1 MTLSHLNAAVGLD
14 VRLQARNSLYAIG
27 VVVALVF
34 GIAVRFLVPVD
45 VTGRVLSAFYLVA
58 VGGTT
63 YMFGASMVLLEKGE
77 RTMEALRT
85 SPLTAREYIASKAL
99 TLSAFALVE
108 AAIVV
113 VVAGRGAI
121 ESPVPLLVG
130 VLVLGVSYT
139 LLGIGQ
145 ATPYQS
151 VTTFLFP
158 GAVVVSLVLQLP
170 IFHVAGMGPTLL
182 WYVIPTQAPLLLI
195 MGGFEPLDPWQ
206 WFYATSVSV
215 AAVWASYVFA
225 RARFRTHIGFLE
237 R

>member
-1 MTLSHLNAAVGLD
+1 MNHLSAAVSLD
-14 VRLQARNSLYAIG
+14 VRLQARNSLYSIG
-27 VVVALVF
+27 VAVALMF
-34 GIAVRFLVPVD
+34 GIAARFLVPVD
-45 VTGRVLSAFYLVA
+45 LTGRVLSAFYLVA

-108 AAIVV
+108 AVIVV
-113 VVAGRGAI
+113 LVVGRGAI
-121 ESPVPLLVG
+121 ESPAPLVVG
-130 VLVLGVSYT
+130 VLVLGVCYT
-139 LLGIGQ
+139 LVGIGQ
-145 ATPYQS
+145 VTPYRS
-151 VTTFLFP
+151 VTSFLFP

-195 MGGFEPLDPWQ
+195 MGAFEPLQPWQ
-206 WFYATSVSV
+206 WLYAIGVSV
-215 AAVWASYVFA
+215 AAVWASYAFA

>member
-1 MTLSHLNAAVGLD
+1 MSHLSAAVRLD

-34 GIAVRFLVPVD
+34 GFAARFLVPVD
-45 VTGRVLSAFYLVA
+45 LTGRVLSAFYLVA

-99 TLSAFALVE
+99 TLSAFALAE

-113 VVAGRGAI
+113 LVAGRGAL
-121 ESPVPLLVG
+121 ESPVPLAIG
-130 VLVLGVSYT
+130 VLVLGVCYT
-139 LLGIGQ
+139 LVGIGQ
-145 ATPYQS
+145 VAPCQS
-151 VTTFLFP
+151 VTSFLFP
-158 GAVVVSLVLQLP
+158 GALVVSLVLQLP
-170 IFHVAGMGPTLL
+170 IFHVAGIGPTLL
-182 WYVIPTQAPLLLI
+182 WYVVPTQAPLLLI
-195 MGGFEPLDPWQ
+195 MGAFEPLSPWQ
-206 WFYATSVSV
+206 WGYAVAVSV
-215 AAVWASYVFA
+215 GAVWASYAFA
-225 RARFRTHIGFLE
+225 RARFRAHIGFSE

>member
-1 MTLSHLNAAVGLD
+1 MSHLSAAVSLD
-14 VRLQARNSLYAIG
+14 VRLQARNSLYVIG
-27 VVVALVF
+27 AVVALAF

-63 YMFGASMVLLEKGE
+63 YMFGASMVLLEKSE

-85 SPLTAREYIASKAL
+85 SPLTARDYIASKAL

-130 VLVLGVSYT
+130 VLVLGVCYT
-139 LLGIGQ
+139 LVGIGQ
-145 ATPYQS
+145 VAPYQS
-151 VTTFLFP
+151 VTSFLFP

-170 IFHVAGMGPTLL
+170 IFHVAGIGPNLL
-182 WYVIPTQAPLLLI
+182 WYAVPTQAPLLLI
-195 MGGFEPLDPWQ
+195 MGAFEPLSRGQ
-206 WFYATSVSV
+206 WFYAIGVSV
-215 AAVWASYVFA
+215 AALWASYAFA
-225 RARFRTHIGFLE
+225 SARFRAHIGFSE